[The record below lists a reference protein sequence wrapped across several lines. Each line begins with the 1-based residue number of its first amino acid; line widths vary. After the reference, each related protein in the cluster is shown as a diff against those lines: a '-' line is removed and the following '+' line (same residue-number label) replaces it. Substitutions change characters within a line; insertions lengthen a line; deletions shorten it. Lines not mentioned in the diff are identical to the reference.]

1 MTLFLINSLV
11 PRSAVEVCEAVSEG
25 RTVVLVEGE
34 GRASSILVASL
45 GRKGLLNQ
53 SFGSAEKNF
62 FFVMKNY
69 NLPSPR
75 PP

>member
-1 MTLFLINSLV
+1 MLRIRKTILPCTTALLLINSLV

-45 GRKGLLNQ
+45 GR
-53 SFGSAEKNF
+53 E
-62 FFVMKNY
+62 
-69 NLPSPR
+69 R
-75 PP
+75 D